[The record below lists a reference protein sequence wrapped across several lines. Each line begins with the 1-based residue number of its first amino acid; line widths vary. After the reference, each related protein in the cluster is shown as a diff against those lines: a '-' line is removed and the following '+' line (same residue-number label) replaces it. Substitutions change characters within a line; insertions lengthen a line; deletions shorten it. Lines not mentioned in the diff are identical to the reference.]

1 MQPRKV
7 YTTHKFDKDVALAVR
22 QGKDTQKLR
31 KVIELLVIRSTLPR
45 ELRDHPLKGQWKG
58 YRDLHLEP
66 DWLLIYKVDQQ
77 NLWLVRTGTH
87 GDIFGL

>member
-7 YTTHKFDKDVALAVR
+7 HTTHQFDKDTALALR
-22 QGKDTQKLR
+22 QGKDTIKLR
-31 KVIELLVIRSTLPR
+31 KVIELLATRTALPR

-58 YRDLHLEP
+58 YRDLHIEP
-66 DWLLIYKVDQQ
+66 DWVLIYKVDEA

-87 GDIFGL
+87 GGIFGI